1 MMEDEQELKTYV
13 MTEQKYTDL
22 FWKYFEF
29 MELLK
34 TEIRKLPKI
43 RSKPAED
50 LEVEKMGKVDFY
62 QQH

>member
-1 MMEDEQELKTYV
+1 

-29 MELLK
+29 MDLLK

-43 RSKPAED
+43 RSKPEED
-50 LEVEKMGKVDFY
+50 KEVEKMGKVDFY
-62 QQH
+62 